1 MEIHATSGLILHMDK
16 HTSPM
21 PWLVSQKKLHQCVL
35 YFTNTISEDSEARR
49 YHVHQ
54 DKQRRRVTK
63 AILQA
68 SCVRKGCIATFEPLI
83 QVKSEAV
90 DTGRGFFSR
99 AHAQISEDLVPYGHV
114 VWCGH
119 VLSVRDGE
127 GKFPGSGWQI
137 LLTKLA

>member
-1 MEIHATSGLILHMDK
+1 MCRRENSPGEIWSKRRHGNPLDIRNNLTHGQTYFSNALAG
-16 HTSPM
+16 
-21 PWLVSQKKLHQCVL
+21 VAKKLHQCVL

-63 AILQA
+63 ASLQA

-99 AHAQISEDLVPYGHV
+99 AHAQISEDLVPSGHV
-114 VWCGH
+114 V
-119 VLSVRDGE
+119 
-127 GKFPGSGWQI
+127 
-137 LLTKLA
+137 